1 MCQQRPALGCTEK
14 MMMIGVAAELPRVR
28 TLAPQCALTQ
38 VRRIMEPGGVEPP
51 CRDGRYTASTCVV
64 AIYSRPAGR
73 LATTFLQAIAD
84 KCLASQ
90 GPASPLKPVRSGVQC
105 PIGRQSLNVAV
116 KPRVRTGCCQLRFF
130 ASLVNAGEMHPRHA
144 TSYVPRPVDA
154 SRPRWVVRSFR
165 WDVHS
170 RICVWRGPLRDPPN

>member
-1 MCQQRPALGCTEK
+1 MRRRMCQQRPALGCTEK
-14 MMMIGVAAELPRVR
+14 MTMIGVAAELPRVR
-28 TLAPQCALTQ
+28 TLATQCALAQ

-84 KCLASQ
+84 KFLASQ

-116 KPRVRTGCCQLRFF
+116 KPRVRTGCCQLRF
-130 ASLVNAGEMHPRHA
+130 LHHLLTREKCIRDTQRHTFPA
-144 TSYVPRPVDA
+144 RSMPV
-154 SRPRWVVRSFR
+154 
-165 WDVHS
+165 
-170 RICVWRGPLRDPPN
+170 GPDGW

>member
-1 MCQQRPALGCTEK
+1 VIWASGEAAHKAAQNPAQHVPARPCAGLHGKKAVLAKTAKSLQVQALATIC
-14 MMMIGVAAELPRVR
+14 EL
-28 TLAPQCALTQ
+28 AQ
-38 VRRIMEPGGVEPP
+38 VRRMMEPGGVEPP

-116 KPRVRTGCCQLRFF
+116 KPRVRTGCCQLRF
-130 ASLVNAGEMHPRHA
+130 LHHLLTREKCIRDTQRHTFPA
-144 TSYVPRPVDA
+144 RSMPV
-154 SRPRWVVRSFR
+154 
-165 WDVHS
+165 
-170 RICVWRGPLRDPPN
+170 GPDGW